1 MYIIY
6 TDLECLIDRT
16 HNTDDENLKKIKLS
30 KHISSGYLMLTDWL
44 LNNNDNRISH

>member
-16 HNTDDENLKKIKLS
+16 HNTDYENLKKIKLI
-30 KHISSGYLMLTDWL
+30 KHISSGYLMLTDCL
-44 LNNNDNRISH
+44 LNNNDNRINH